1 MKLTEKQ
8 KRFIDYFIETG
19 NAAEAAR
26 KAGYS
31 EKTAPWIGQENL
43 QKPTIKA
50 AIEKRLRELKNSRTA
65 TLSEILEFMTAVM
78 RGEVIEDVIVTEG
91 TGDGCSEARIMQKQ
105 ASARDRLEAAK
116 ALEKRLGRF
125 IDLEK
130 EEQQLRIEKLKADV
144 AERHTDTQAET
155 VTFTFDRK
163 EGHIDEN

>member
-50 AIEKRLRELKNSRTA
+50 AIEKRLQELKSSRTA

-144 AERHTDTQAET
+144 AERNTDTQAET
-155 VTFTFDRK
+155 VTFTFDR
-163 EGHIDEN
+163 EEAHTDES

>member
-8 KRFIDYFIETG
+8 KRFVDYYIETG
-19 NAAEAAR
+19 NASEAAR

-31 EKTAPWIGQENL
+31 EKTCRVTGQENL
-43 QKPTIKA
+43 LKPAIKS
-50 AIEKRLRELKNSRTA
+50 AIGKRLQELKNSRTA
-65 TLSEILEFMTAVM
+65 TLNEVLEFITAVM
-78 RGEVIEDVIVTEG
+78 RGEVAEDVIVTEG
-91 TGDGCSEARIMQKQ
+91 TGDGGSEARIMQKQ

-125 IDLEK
+125 VDLEK

-144 AERHTDTQAET
+144 AERNTDKQAET

-163 EGHIDEN
+163 EEHTDES

>member
-1 MKLTEKQ
+1 
-8 KRFIDYFIETG
+8 
-19 NAAEAAR
+19 
-26 KAGYS
+26 
-31 EKTAPWIGQENL
+31 
-43 QKPTIKA
+43 
-50 AIEKRLRELKNSRTA
+50 
-65 TLSEILEFMTAVM
+65 
-78 RGEVIEDVIVTEG
+78 
-91 TGDGCSEARIMQKQ
+91 MQKQ

>member
-8 KRFIDYFIETG
+8 RRFVDYYIETG
-19 NAAEAAR
+19 NASEAAR

-31 EKTAPWIGQENL
+31 EKTCRVTGQENL
-43 QKPTIKA
+43 LKPAIKS
-50 AIEKRLRELKNSRTA
+50 AIGKRLQELKNSRTA
-65 TLSEILEFMTAVM
+65 TLNEVLGFITAVM
-78 RGEVIEDVIVTEG
+78 RGEVAEDVIVTEG

>member
-8 KRFIDYFIETG
+8 QRFVDYFIETG

-50 AIEKRLRELKNSRTA
+50 AIEKRLQELKSSRTA
-65 TLSEILEFMTAVM
+65 TLSEVLEFITAVM
-78 RGEVIEDVIVTEG
+78 RGDVAEEVIVTEG
-91 TGDGCSEARIMQKQ
+91 TGEGCSKARIMQKQ

-116 ALEKRLGRF
+116 ALEKRFGRF

-130 EEQQLRIEKLKADV
+130 EEQQLRIAKLKAEV
-144 AERHTDTQAET
+144 AERNTDKQTET

-163 EGHIDEN
+163 EAHTDGS

>member
-8 KRFIDYFIETG
+8 QRFVDYYIETG
-19 NAAEAAR
+19 NASEAAR

-31 EKTAPWIGQENL
+31 EKTCRVTGQENL
-43 QKPTIKA
+43 QKPAIKS
-50 AIEKRLRELKNSRTA
+50 AIGKRLQELKSSRTA

-125 IDLEK
+125 VDLEK

-144 AERHTDTQAET
+144 AERHTDTQTET

-163 EGHIDEN
+163 EEHTDES